1 MSAGASHLGEGQRM
15 SKTLPIGL
23 LLAIAV
29 GALLAGC
36 GVKGPP
42 ELATDRAD
50 MYPRVYPQGAVPPET
65 APPNVYVGRY
75 PQFPH

>member
-1 MSAGASHLGEGQRM
+1 MSVGASHTGEGQRM
-15 SKTLPIGL
+15 LKTLPIRL
-23 LLAIAV
+23 LLAFAV

-42 ELATDRAD
+42 ELASDRAD
-50 MYPRVYPQGAVPPET
+50 MYPRVYPPGAVPPES
-65 APPNVYVGRY
+65 APPSIYVGRY